1 MCEHADSGNVHIR
14 MTLRVLAH
22 ASLLRARKQ
31 TMAHDHTHGFGTKA
45 IHAGQEPDPST
56 GAIMTPIYQTST
68 FVQQSPGKI
77 IGEYDYSRAANP
89 TRTAIEANLAALEGA
104 RHGLC
109 FSSGVAATGV
119 VLHTLSAGDNVL
131 LCDDVYGGTNR
142 LFHRVFKQLGIETT
156 LVDMT
161 DLNKL
166 EDAFKANTKLVWVET
181 PTNPTLK
188 CIDIEEV
195 SKIAHAK
202 GAKVAVDNTFA
213 TPYLQNPL
221 ALGADVVCHSTTK
234 YIGGHS
240 DAIGGALVTNDDEL
254 HQQFKF
260 IQLSEGAVPG
270 IMECFLLLRSTKT
283 LHIRMERHCANAKR
297 VAGYL
302 NEHAAVEKVIYP
314 GLESHP
320 QHEIAKKQMKEFGGM
335 VTIYLKDGLDK
346 ARPMLERVKLFGLA
360 ESLGGVES
368 LIEHPAIMT
377 HASVPAE
384 QREKLGISDG
394 LVRLSVG
401 IEDAEDLIEDLDQ
414 ALA

>member
-104 RHGLC
+104 KHGLC

-166 EDAFKANTKLVWVET
+166 EEAFKSNTKLVWVET

-302 NEHAAVEKVIYP
+302 NEHSAVEKVIYP

-320 QHEIAKKQMKEFGGM
+320 QHEIAKKQMKDFGGM
-335 VTIYLKDGLDK
+335 VTIYLKDL
-346 ARPMLERVKLFGLA
+346 
-360 ESLGGVES
+360 S
-368 LIEHPAIMT
+368 LIHI
-377 HASVPAE
+377 
-384 QREKLGISDG
+384 
-394 LVRLSVG
+394 
-401 IEDAEDLIEDLDQ
+401 
-414 ALA
+414 

>member
-1 MCEHADSGNVHIR
+1 MEHH
-14 MTLRVLAH
+14 H
-22 ASLLRARKQ
+22 EQ
-31 TMAHDHTHGFGTKA
+31 GFGTKA
-45 IHAGQEPDPST
+45 IHAGQIPDPTT

-68 FVQQSPGKI
+68 YVQKSPGVI
-77 IGEYDYSRAANP
+77 VGEYDYSRAANP
-89 TRTAIEANLAALEGA
+89 TRTAIEANIAALEGGK
-104 RHGLC
+104 HGLC

-166 EDAFKANTKLVWVET
+166 DSAFKPNTKLVWIET

-188 CIDIEEV
+188 IIDIEAV
-195 SKIAHAK
+195 SKVAK
-202 GAKVAVDNTFA
+202 SKGVTVAVDNTFA

-221 ALGADVVCHSTTK
+221 ALGADIVCHSTTK

-240 DAIGGALVTNDDEL
+240 DAIGGALVVNDDEL
-254 HQQFKF
+254 HKKLKF

-283 LHIRMERHCANAKR
+283 LHVRMERHCVNAKR

-302 NEHAAVEKVIYP
+302 SEHAAVERVIYP

-320 QHEIAKKQMKEFGGM
+320 QHAIAKKQMRDFGGM

-346 ARPMLERVKLFGLA
+346 ARTMLERVKIFALA

-384 QREKLGISDG
+384 QRKALGISDG

-401 IEDAEDLIEDLDQ
+401 IENVEDLIADLDQ

>member
-1 MCEHADSGNVHIR
+1 
-14 MTLRVLAH
+14 MTT
-22 ASLLRARKQ
+22 SK
-31 TMAHDHTHGFGTKA
+31 DHGFGTKA
-45 IHAGQEPDPST
+45 IHAGQRPDPST

-89 TRTAIEANLAALEGA
+89 TRTAIEANLAALEGGK
-104 RHGLC
+104 HGLC
-109 FSSGVAATGV
+109 FSSGVAATGA

-142 LFHRVFKQLGIETT
+142 LFHRIFKQLGIETT

-161 DLNKL
+161 DLEATKA
-166 EDAFKANTKLVWVET
+166 AFKDNTKLVWVET

-188 CIDIEEV
+188 VIDIEEV
-195 SKIAHAK
+195 CKIAKAK
-202 GAKVAVDNTFA
+202 GARVAVDNTFA

-221 ALGADVVCHSTTK
+221 ALGADIVCHSTTK

-240 DAIGGALVTNDDEL
+240 DAIGGALITNDAEIHKEL
-254 HQQFKF
+254 KF

-283 LHIRMERHCANAKR
+283 LHIRMERHCENARKI
-297 VAGYL
+297 AEYL
-302 NEHAAVEKVIYP
+302 SSHDAVEKVIYP

-320 QHEIAKKQMKEFGGM
+320 QHEIAKKQMSDFGGM
-335 VTIYLKDGLDK
+335 VTIYLKGDIEK
-346 ARPMLERVKLFGLA
+346 ARSMLERVHLFGLA

-377 HASVPAE
+377 HASVPPE
-384 QREKLGISDG
+384 QRAKLGISDS

-401 IEDAEDLIEDLDQ
+401 IENVDDLIKDLEQ
-414 ALA
+414 ALAD

>member
-1 MCEHADSGNVHIR
+1 
-14 MTLRVLAH
+14 
-22 ASLLRARKQ
+22 
-31 TMAHDHTHGFGTKA
+31 MAHDHTQGFGTKA

-68 FVQQSPGKI
+68 YVQQSPGKI

-104 RHGLC
+104 KHGLC
-109 FSSGVAATGV
+109 YSSGVAATGV

-142 LFHRVFKQLGIETT
+142 LFHRVFKQLGVETT

-166 EDAFKANTKLVWVET
+166 EDAFKDNTKLVWVET

-188 CIDIEEV
+188 CIDIEGV
-195 SKIAHAK
+195 AKIARAK
-202 GAKVAVDNTFA
+202 GARLAVDNTFA

-240 DAIGGALVTNDDEL
+240 DAIGGALLTNDDEL
-254 HQQFKF
+254 HRELKF

-302 NEHAAVEKVIYP
+302 SEHGAVEKVIYP

-320 QHEIAKKQMKEFGGM
+320 QHEIAKKQMRDFGGM

-346 ARPMLERVKLFGLA
+346 ARTMLERVHLFGLA

-377 HASVPAE
+377 HASVPPE
-384 QREKLGISDG
+384 QREQLGISDG

-401 IEDAEDLIEDLDQ
+401 IEDVEDLIEDLDQ

>member
-1 MCEHADSGNVHIR
+1 MEHH
-14 MTLRVLAH
+14 H
-22 ASLLRARKQ
+22 E
-31 TMAHDHTHGFGTKA
+31 HGFGTKA
-45 IHAGQEPDPST
+45 IHAGQIPDPTT

-68 FVQQSPGKI
+68 YVQKSPGVI
-77 IGEYDYSRAANP
+77 VGEYDYSRAANP
-89 TRTAIEANLAALEGA
+89 TRTAIEANIAALEGGK
-104 RHGLC
+104 HGLC

-142 LFHRVFKQLGIETT
+142 LFHRVFKQLGVETT

-166 EDAFKANTKLVWVET
+166 ESAFKPNTKLVWIET

-188 CIDIEEV
+188 IIDIEAV
-195 SKIAHAK
+195 SKVAK
-202 GAKVAVDNTFA
+202 SKGVTVAVDNTFA

-221 ALGADVVCHSTTK
+221 SLGADIVCHSTTK

-240 DAIGGALVTNDDEL
+240 DAIGGALVTNDDEIHKKL
-254 HQQFKF
+254 KF

-283 LHIRMERHCANAKR
+283 LHIRMERHCSNAKR

-302 NEHAAVEKVIYP
+302 SEHAAVEKVIYP

-320 QHEIAKKQMKEFGGM
+320 QHAIAKKQMRDFGGM

-346 ARPMLERVKLFGLA
+346 ARTMLERVRIFALA

-368 LIEHPAIMT
+368 LIEHPATMT
-377 HASVPAE
+377 HGSVPRA
-384 QREKLGISDG
+384 QREAVGVVDG
-394 LVRLSVG
+394 LVRISVG
-401 IEDAEDLIEDLDQ
+401 LEREADLRADLVRALEAT

>member
-1 MCEHADSGNVHIR
+1 
-14 MTLRVLAH
+14 L
-22 ASLLRARKQ
+22 
-31 TMAHDHTHGFGTKA
+31 
-45 IHAGQEPDPST
+45 ST
-56 GAIMTPIYQTST
+56 
-68 FVQQSPGKI
+68 
-77 IGEYDYSRAANP
+77 
-89 TRTAIEANLAALEGA
+89 
-104 RHGLC
+104 
-109 FSSGVAATGV
+109 
-119 VLHTLSAGDNVL
+119 
-131 LCDDVYGGTNR
+131 
-142 LFHRVFKQLGIETT
+142 
-156 LVDMT
+156 
-161 DLNKL
+161 
-166 EDAFKANTKLVWVET
+166 ET

-188 CIDIEEV
+188 IIDIEAV
-195 SKIAHAK
+195 SKVAK
-202 GAKVAVDNTFA
+202 SKGVTVAVDNTFA

-221 ALGADVVCHSTTK
+221 SLGADIVCHSTTK

-240 DAIGGALVTNDDEL
+240 DAIGGALVTNDDEIHKKL
-254 HQQFKF
+254 KF

-283 LHIRMERHCANAKR
+283 LHIRMERHCSNAKR

-302 NEHAAVEKVIYP
+302 SEHAAVEKVIYP

-320 QHEIAKKQMKEFGGM
+320 QHAIAKKQMRDFGGM

-346 ARPMLERVKLFGLA
+346 ARTMLERVRIFALA

-384 QREKLGISDG
+384 QRQALGISDG

-401 IEDAEDLIEDLDQ
+401 IENVEDLIADLDQ

>member
-1 MCEHADSGNVHIR
+1 MSTSSHS
-14 MTLRVLAH
+14 
-22 ASLLRARKQ
+22 Q
-31 TMAHDHTHGFGTKA
+31 GFGTKA
-45 IHAGQEPDPST
+45 IHAGQRPDPST

-89 TRTAIEANLAALEGA
+89 TRTAIEANLAALEGGK
-104 RHGLC
+104 HGLC
-109 FSSGVAATGV
+109 YSSGVAATGA

-142 LFHRVFKQLGIETT
+142 LFHRIFAQLGIETT

-161 DLNKL
+161 DL
-166 EDAFKANTKLVWVET
+166 DATRAAFRDNTKLLWIET

-188 CIDIEEV
+188 IIDIAAVCEL
-195 SKIAHAK
+195 AK
-202 GAKVAVDNTFA
+202 GTGARVAVDNTFA
-213 TPYLQNPL
+213 TPFLQNPL
-221 ALGADVVCHSTTK
+221 SLGADIVCHSTTK

-240 DAIGGALVTNDDEL
+240 DAIGGALIVNDDEL
-254 HQQFKF
+254 HQQLKF

-270 IMECFLLLRSTKT
+270 IFECFLLLRSTKT
-283 LHIRMERHCANAKR
+283 LHVRMERHCANARR
-297 VAGYL
+297 VA
-302 NEHAAVEKVIYP
+302 EHLIEHPAVERVVYP

-320 QHEIAKKQMKEFGGM
+320 QHAIAKKQMRDFGGM
-335 VTIYLKDGLDK
+335 VTIYLKGDIER
-346 ARPMLERVKLFGLA
+346 ARTMLERVHLFGLA

-377 HASVPAE
+377 HASVPPE
-384 QREKLGISDG
+384 QRAKLGISDS

-401 IEDAEDLIEDLDQ
+401 IENVDDLIADLDQ

>member
-1 MCEHADSGNVHIR
+1 
-14 MTLRVLAH
+14 
-22 ASLLRARKQ
+22 
-31 TMAHDHTHGFGTKA
+31 MAHDHTQGFGTKA
-45 IHAGQEPDPST
+45 IHAGQAPDPST

-104 RHGLC
+104 KHGLC
-109 FSSGVAATGV
+109 YSSGVAATGV

-142 LFHRVFKQLGIETT
+142 LFHRVFKQLGVETT

-166 EDAFKANTKLVWVET
+166 EDAFKDNTKLVWVET

-188 CIDIEEV
+188 CIDIEGV
-195 SKIAHAK
+195 AKIAHAK
-202 GAKVAVDNTFA
+202 GARLAVDNTFA

-240 DAIGGALVTNDDEL
+240 DAIGGALLTNDDEL
-254 HQQFKF
+254 HRELKF

-302 NEHAAVEKVIYP
+302 SEHGAVEKVIYP

-320 QHEIAKKQMKEFGGM
+320 QHEIAKKQMRDFGGM

-346 ARPMLERVKLFGLA
+346 ARTMLERVRLFGLA

-377 HASVPAE
+377 HASVPPE
-384 QREKLGISDG
+384 QREQLGISDG

-401 IEDAEDLIEDLDQ
+401 IEDVEDLIEDLDQ